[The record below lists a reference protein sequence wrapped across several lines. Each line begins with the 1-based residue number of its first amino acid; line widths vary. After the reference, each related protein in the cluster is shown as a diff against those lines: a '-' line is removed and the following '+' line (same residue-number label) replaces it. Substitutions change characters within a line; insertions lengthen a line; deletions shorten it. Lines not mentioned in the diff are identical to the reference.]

1 MNIPSLDFSRLALG
15 TVQFGLDYGI
25 SNTIGKTK
33 DEEVRKILDAAL
45 TTGINTLDTASSY
58 GDSEKIIG
66 NYNSQAFNI
75 ISKFP
80 CTVQSAEDLKVSF
93 ELSLLNLKTS
103 FLYGYLAHDADML
116 LKYPGLWQSLE
127 EIKNKGS
134 IKKIGFSLYRPQQ
147 LEQLLAMNYIP
158 CIVQVPYNFID
169 RRFEKYFLQLKSLG
183 CEIHVRTAFLQ
194 GLFFFD
200 PDKLSSF
207 FDGVKPL
214 LLQLRQHFPGNEQIA
229 AFLMKFV
236 LSNMSVDK
244 LVFGVNTKAQFQ
256 ENIDSLQL
264 NTEKL
269 HIDWNED
276 LPEEILMPDKWP
288 KQFFINESVFSQSR

>member
-1 MNIPSLDFSRLALG
+1 MNILSPNLSRLALG

-25 SNTIGKTK
+25 NNTIGKTN
-33 DEEVRKILDAAL
+33 DEEVKKILDAAL
-45 TTGINTLDTASSY
+45 KTGINTLDTAISY

-66 NYNSQAFNI
+66 NYDSQAFDI

-80 CTVQSAEDLKVSF
+80 ASVQSAEALKASF

-116 LKYPGLWQSLE
+116 LKYPGLWPLLQEL
-127 EIKNKGS
+127 KNKGL
-134 IKKIGFSLYRPQQ
+134 IKKIGFSLYRPQE

-158 CIVQVPYNFID
+158 GIVQVPYNFID

-183 CEIHVRTAFLQ
+183 CEIHVRSAFLQ
-194 GLFFFD
+194 GLFFFA

-207 FDGVKPL
+207 FDPIKPL
-214 LLQLRQHFPGNEQIA
+214 LLQLRQLFPGNKQVT

-236 LSNMSVDK
+236 LNNNSVDK
-244 LVFGVNTKAQFQ
+244 LVFGINTKAQFQ
-256 ENIDSLQL
+256 ENIESLQL
-264 NTEKL
+264 DIEKINPEW
-269 HIDWNED
+269 HVN

-288 KQFFINESVFSQSR
+288 K